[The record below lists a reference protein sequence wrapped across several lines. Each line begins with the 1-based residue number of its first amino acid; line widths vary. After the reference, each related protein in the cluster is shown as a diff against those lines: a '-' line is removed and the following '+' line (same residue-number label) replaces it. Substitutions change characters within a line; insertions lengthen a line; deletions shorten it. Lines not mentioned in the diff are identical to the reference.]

1 MIEQIIIGME
11 FLNNQNISYM
21 NLKPDNILIK
31 KEIIKLVDYGIEFVN
46 NEKINHYMSPEL
58 FKN

>member
-31 KEIIKLVDYGIEFVN
+31 K
-46 NEKINHYMSPEL
+46 
-58 FKN
+58 